1 MNSPHWIGSRLL
13 LSFILAC
20 FSASL
25 AASPARDQELTV
37 TDSLGRMVSIPRRA
51 GRILSLQPEITRI
64 IVALGAGQRLV
75 GLDYFLRRDDHLFKI
90 VFPRESGL
98 PVVSKPDDSI
108 NKELVVRLDPDVIFA
123 SPSEFQVPDS
133 IQRTLG
139 IPVVALSSLGRF
151 DKLLEEMQLVGAIT
165 GFEGRARELMAYFR
179 ERIQPVSDFV
189 SSLGPESRPKVYL
202 SFWSSFTRTPV
213 FYEPVNVAGGV
224 NLAEKLLPSHLGT
237 VQTVVTLEHIIK
249 WDPDLILVQGNYPP
263 EKRTVTVDQVLKDR
277 RLSSLKAVRDRRVRY
292 TFGFW
297 YWWDPA
303 EVLVETLYL
312 ASLFHP
318 ERFGRFDM
326 NREGEEIFKKFYP
339 VDGAFAELAKVLDLD
354 EWTHK

>member
-1 MNSPHWIGSRLL
+1 MNFPHQTGSRLL
-13 LSFILAC
+13 LSLFLAC

-25 AASPARDQELTV
+25 AASPAQDQELTV
-37 TDSLGRMVSIPRRA
+37 RDSLGRMVSIPRRA
-51 GRILSLQPEITRI
+51 DRILSLQPEITRI
-64 IVALGAGQRLV
+64 IVALGAGERLV
-75 GLDYFLRRDDHLFKI
+75 GLDYFLRRDDHLFRI
-90 VFPRESGL
+90 IFPRQSSL
-98 PVVSKPDDSI
+98 PVVSKPDDSV

-123 SPSEFQVPDS
+123 SPSEFQAPDS

-139 IPVVALSSLGRF
+139 IPVLALSSLGRF
-151 DKLLEEMQLVGAIT
+151 DKLLEEMELVGALT
-165 GFEGRARELMAYFR
+165 GLEGRARELVDYFR
-179 ERIQPVSDFV
+179 EKIKPVSDFV
-189 SSLGPESRPKVYL
+189 SSVPPESKPKVYL

-249 WDPDLILVQGNYPP
+249 WDPDLILIQGNFPP
-263 EKRTVTVDQVLKDR
+263 GKRMVTVGQVLEDR
-277 RLSSLKAVRDRRVRY
+277 RLSSLKAVRERHVRY

-326 NREGEEIFKKFYP
+326 NRKGGEIFKKFYR

-354 EWTHK
+354 DWTRR